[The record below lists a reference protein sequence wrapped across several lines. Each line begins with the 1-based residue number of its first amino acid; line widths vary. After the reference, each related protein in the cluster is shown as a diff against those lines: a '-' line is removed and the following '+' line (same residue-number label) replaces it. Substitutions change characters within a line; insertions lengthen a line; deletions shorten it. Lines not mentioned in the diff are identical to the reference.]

1 MVECWLEYESLDRI
15 VEWRKKALARSALT
29 KHLADMLLAGAE
41 EILPD
46 DDGTGSRVAEALKK
60 TMFEAMDAEL
70 DEDVEL
76 PIHSTRKRMLEMIYE
91 ATQTMRADMEAPG
104 VLFTESATTAETW
117 LKTFIWAPLSDNEV
131 HPEKD
136 QGGYFALSYVWSDTK
151 LSMQF
156 LDEEISNLLRTSQA
170 GGKNLDQVLS
180 DVKLPEDMSFLK
192 PQRSNRPIKL
202 NGSIIQVGPNL
213 ESALRSLREIP
224 EVQNGKRVWID
235 SLCINQKDI
244 EEKSYE
250 VKRMRDIYSHAD
262 RVVSWLGE
270 DTEHAGRVI
279 EMMNTIGGSILTEQD
294 CSRISD
300 WFFSFIESEM
310 GVYIAK
316 FLAHPYWSRIWIVQE
331 IVLGSEK
338 SITICGAR
346 RFPTINILRFASRIL
361 NDTDVRAFNTH
372 RILYTPTNSYSDAVS
387 VGRLSAGLR
396 KLSDLCTL
404 QKNLELLTSESGTS
418 TLWFR
423 TASNNFATDP
433 RDLLY
438 GMMSLLPRDLVSLI
452 NVDYSP
458 GNTYK
463 DVMIDFA
470 TAQIHSTRDISWI
483 LHRPWS
489 PFPGWQDWPSWVPNL
504 SIPFSYAHFMWNY
517 GTYALQDSKDCES
530 YTTRRVGNHAT
541 LTCSG
546 FFIDTVKQSAKSFAA
561 KRCEESQ
568 YLIMRPWLLDEI
580 AAEIGVDEWEFRKH
594 TRSTIHEFPEHEPSP
609 ELILT
614 IRPYHRYGNVQ
625 GLRNAVSECFKRL
638 RLTPHHE
645 DESMFDI
652 PLDVIENAAAPALP
666 GLTVDPPV
674 PYLLQQLLG
683 LFSEI
688 DLWDM
693 TFRDLFLQH
702 GSGRPIPHLRLQDR
716 TALLGRIFTTCT
728 GYLGAALSN
737 VCRGDRVYLLKG
749 CLMPVVL
756 RPSSR
761 LEGAYELVGG
771 VCVPGIMH
779 KKESELV
786 AEGMVPETVML
797 V

>member
-1 MVECWLEYESLDRI
+1 
-15 VEWRKKALARSALT
+15 
-29 KHLADMLLAGAE
+29 MLLSGAE

-46 DDGTGSRVAEALKK
+46 DDGTGCQVAEALKK
-60 TMFEAMDAEL
+60 TIFEAMDAEL

-76 PIHSTRKRMLEMIYE
+76 PIDSTRKRMLEMIYE
-91 ATQTMRADMEAPG
+91 TTQTMRADMEAPG
-104 VLFTESATTAETW
+104 VLFTESATKAETW
-117 LKTFIWAPLSDNEV
+117 LKTFIWAPLSGNEV

-136 QGGYFALSYVWSDTK
+136 EGGYFALSYVWSDTK

-156 LDEEISNLLRTSQA
+156 LDEETSRLIRISQA
-170 GGKNLDQVLS
+170 ACRNLDQVLS
-180 DVKLPEDMSFLK
+180 SVKLPEGISFLN

-202 NGSIIQVGPNL
+202 NGSIIEVGPNL

-235 SLCINQKDI
+235 SLCINQNDI

-262 RVVSWLGE
+262 RVISWLGE

-294 CSRISD
+294 CSRVSD

-310 GVYIAK
+310 GVYVAK

-346 RFPTINILRFASRIL
+346 RFPTIHILRFASRIL
-361 NDTDVRAFNTH
+361 NDQHSRTFNTH
-372 RILYTPTNSYSDAVS
+372 LTLYTPTKSYSDAVS
-387 VGRLSAGLR
+387 VGRLTAGLR

-404 QKNLELLTSESGTS
+404 QKNLELLTSESGTN

-438 GMMSLLPRDLVSLI
+438 GMMSLLPRDLVPLI

-458 GNTYK
+458 NNTYK

-470 TAQIHSTRDISWI
+470 TAQIHSTRNISWI
-483 LHRPWS
+483 LHRPWA

-517 GTYALQDSKDCES
+517 GTHALQDSKDCES
-530 YTTRRVGNHAT
+530 YTTRRVGNRT
-541 LTCSG
+541 ILTCSG
-546 FFIDTVKQSAKSFAA
+546 FFVDTVKQSAKSVAA
-561 KRCEESQ
+561 KRYELNQ

-580 AAEIGVDEWEFRKH
+580 APEIGIDEWELRKH
-594 TRSTIHEFPEHEPSP
+594 TRSNLHQFPEHEPSP

-614 IRPYHRYGNVQ
+614 TRPYHRYGNVQ

-638 RLTPHHE
+638 RLTPYHE
-645 DESMFDI
+645 HESMFDI
-652 PLDVIENAAAPALP
+652 PLDLIENAAAPALP
-666 GLTVDPPV
+666 RLTVDVPV
-674 PYLLQQLLG
+674 LCIL
-683 LFSEI
+683 
-688 DLWDM
+688 
-693 TFRDLFLQH
+693 
-702 GSGRPIPHLRLQDR
+702 
-716 TALLGRIFTTCT
+716 
-728 GYLGAALSN
+728 
-737 VCRGDRVYLLKG
+737 
-749 CLMPVVL
+749 
-756 RPSSR
+756 
-761 LEGAYELVGG
+761 
-771 VCVPGIMH
+771 
-779 KKESELV
+779 
-786 AEGMVPETVML
+786 
-797 V
+797 